1 MRRAPDGDTH
11 AARVPH
17 VAARHILA
25 ALVWSCAGGHAA
37 AQSYPDKPIRMVVP
51 FAAGGGSDTTGR
63 IVAQR
68 LSELLGRNMLVDNRA
83 GAAGLI
89 GTELVAHAPADG
101 YTLLLADAAHS
112 SNPYVYKKAAYDA
125 IKDFAPISLVATTP
139 MMFCIHPSVP
149 AHSIKEFVALARR
162 EPNKLS
168 YGTGGV
174 GALGHLTGE
183 LFKSRTGIQFVH
195 VPYKGGGLSV
205 TDAIAGQITSVF
217 VASTVSVPMVKAGKL
232 RAIGVAAQKR
242 STVVPEVPTF
252 EESGVPDFQVLNWF
266 GVLAPAGTSPA
277 IVTRLHAEIAKTLQ
291 TQAVRD
297 RFASL
302 LLDPTI
308 TTPDEFRALIE
319 AEAARWST
327 LIKQAGIG
335 AE

>member
-1 MRRAPDGDTH
+1 MKGLL
-11 AARVPH
+11 VSG
-17 VAARHILA
+17 VAEKCMLA
-25 ALVWSCAGGHAA
+25 AFALTYAGGQVL
-37 AQSYPDKPIRMVVP
+37 AQNYPDKPVRMVVP

-68 LSELLGRNMLVDNRA
+68 LSELLGKNILVDNRA

-89 GTELVAHAPADG
+89 GTELAAHSPADG
-101 YTLLLADAAHS
+101 YTLLLADASHS
-112 SNPYVYKKAAYDA
+112 SNPYVYRKATYDA
-125 IKDFAPISLVATTP
+125 IKDFAPISLVAVTP
-139 MMFCIHPSVP
+139 VMFCIHPSVP
-149 AHSIKEFVALARR
+149 AHSIKEFIALARR
-162 EPNKLS
+162 APNKLS
-168 YGTGGV
+168 YGSGGV

-183 LFKSRTGIQFVH
+183 LFKSRTGIQIVH

-205 TDAIAGQITSVF
+205 SDAIAGQITSVF
-217 VASTVSVPMVKAGKL
+217 VASTVSAPMVKAGKL
-232 RAIGVAAQKR
+232 RAIGVAAKTR

-266 GVLAPAGTSPA
+266 GVLAPAGTPA
-277 IVTRLHAEIAKTLQ
+277 AIIARLHAEIAKTLQ

-297 RFASL
+297 RFTSL
-302 LLDPTI
+302 LLDPTAN
-308 TTPDEFRALIE
+308 TPDEFRALIE